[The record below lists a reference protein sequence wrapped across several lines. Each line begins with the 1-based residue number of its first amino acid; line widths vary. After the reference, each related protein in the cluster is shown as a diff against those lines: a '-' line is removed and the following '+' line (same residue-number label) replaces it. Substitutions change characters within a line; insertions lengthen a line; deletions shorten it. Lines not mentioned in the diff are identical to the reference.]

1 MSVQQ
6 ALALYAEVLQDQP
19 HISLSNFA
27 RDVEVP
33 YWKLR
38 DARRYARRAKVR
50 QARCESHRDQ
60 VRDVALAN
68 PTYGYRRVQHQLVRQ
83 YGQAAPGRHEVR
95 RLLRELDL
103 IPAQPRK
110 IRRPSVPV
118 LTPLLW
124 PEGRRIQIDA
134 TRFSLADGVAWVYV
148 VLDVQSRA
156 VLHLEVVRHLSASS
170 AVTALQTGLQML
182 HHHGI
187 GDNIVVMSDG
197 GSDFTS
203 QAFKLACDEVGCWIR
218 AKVSQ
223 RGGMGILE
231 RVNRNLKYEWIFRQE
246 VRSITELR
254 VQCAQFQHWNNTER
268 LHSALGY
275 TYPWD
280 KLVASAKSLFAA

>member
-1 MSVQQ
+1 M
-6 ALALYAEVLQDQP
+6 LKDQP
-19 HISLSNFA
+19 HVSLSSFA
-27 RDVEVP
+27 RDVDLP

-38 DARRYARRAKVR
+38 DARRHVEQEKVR
-50 QARCESHRDQ
+50 QARQTAHRDQ

-68 PTYGYRRVQHQLVRQ
+68 PTYGYRRIHWQIVTL

-95 RLLRELDL
+95 RLLQELDL

-110 IRRPSVPV
+110 IRRPSVPLLTPL

-124 PEGRRIQIDA
+124 PEGRRVQIDA
-134 TRFSLADGVAWVYV
+134 TRFSLTDGVAWVYV
-148 VLDVQSRA
+148 VLDVGSRA

-170 AVTALQTGLQML
+170 AVTALQTGLQLL
-182 HHHGI
+182 HRHGI
-187 GDNIVVMSDG
+187 DQEVVVMSDG

-203 QAFKLACDEVGCWIR
+203 QSFRQACEEVGCWIR

-254 VQCAQFQHWNNTER
+254 VQCAQFQHWYNTAR

-275 TYPWD
+275 AYPWD
-280 KLVASAKSLFAA
+280 KLVASAESLFAA

>member
-1 MSVQQ
+1 MSIQQ
-6 ALALYAEVLQDQP
+6 ALALYAEVLRDQP
-19 HISLSNFA
+19 PVSLSSFA
-27 RDVEVP
+27 RDVDLP

-38 DARRYARRAKVR
+38 DARRHEEQEQAR
-50 QARCESHRDQ
+50 QARHKAHRDQ
-60 VRDVALAN
+60 VRDVALMH
-68 PTYGYRRVQHQLVRQ
+68 PTYGYRRIQRHLAGQ

-95 RLLRELDL
+95 RFLRELDL

-110 IRRPSVPV
+110 TRRPSVPV

-148 VLDVQSRA
+148 VLDVGSRA

-170 AVTALQTGLQML
+170 AVTALQTGLQLL
-182 HHHGI
+182 HRHGNE
-187 GDNIVVMSDG
+187 DHIVVMSDG
-197 GSDFTS
+197 GSEFTS
-203 QAFKLACDEVGCWIR
+203 QAFRQACEEVGRWIR
-218 AKVSQ
+218 VKVSQ
-223 RGGMGILE
+223 HGGMGILE
-231 RVNRNLKYEWIFRQE
+231 RVNRTLKYEWMFRQE

-254 VQCAQFQHWNNTER
+254 VQCAQFQHWYNTQR

-275 TYPWD
+275 AYPWD